1 METMCLRKMC
11 NVGEFVKE
19 KVFFE
24 VFESFGRV
32 HVPYDTI
39 RKQARKRH

>member
-1 METMCLRKMC
+1 MCH
-11 NVGEFVKE
+11 VGEFVKE